1 MLREGERDA
10 GVCMHK
16 RKLALPTKI
25 RGLCGCKRRIEIIYT
40 SLKKRIWIFE
50 EFIIVFQTDVCVNIY
65 NGDTHGV
72 FMNMLYYI

>member
-16 RKLALPTKI
+16 RKLALDTKM
-25 RGLCGCKRRIEIIYT
+25 RGLCGCKRRIEIILHY
-40 SLKKRIWIFE
+40 KKRIRIFE
-50 EFIIVFQTDVCVNIY
+50 EFIIVFQTDACVNIY

-72 FMNMLYYI
+72 VMNMLYYI